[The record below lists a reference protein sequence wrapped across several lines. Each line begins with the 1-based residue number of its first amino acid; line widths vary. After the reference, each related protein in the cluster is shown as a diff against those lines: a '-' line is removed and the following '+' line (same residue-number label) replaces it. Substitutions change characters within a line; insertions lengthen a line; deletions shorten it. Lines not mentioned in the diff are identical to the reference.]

1 MDKCYNMDKMD
12 VKNEKML
19 FLNALIEKV
28 EILSYGT
35 EEQLV

>member
-1 MDKCYNMDKMD
+1 MLKM
-12 VKNEKML
+12 KKML

>member
-12 VKNEKML
+12 IKNEKML